1 MLGAIIGDVYGSY
14 YEYHPVKSKT
24 FEQFPNGSK
33 FTDDT
38 VLTVAVADSILHKIP
53 YEESFYKWANKY
65 PNRGY
70 GQQFFQWLVSKD
82 KKEYNSLGNGAAM
95 RVSAI
100 ANWYNPLETVL
111 EEAKVSASITHNHPE
126 GIKGAQAVASAIY
139 MLKHGWS
146 KKNIKVYIEKN
157 FNYDLSRKLDDIRP
171 TYISSMKAP
180 DSVPEA
186 IICFLEANTF
196 EEALCNAVSLGGDAD
211 TQACI
216 AGALAEAAWGI
227 PSQLKKKIMTYL
239 PEDMKSI
246 IEEFYNPILVHY

>member
-1 MLGAIIGDVYGSY
+1 MLGAIIGDIYGSY

-24 FEQFPNGSK
+24 FEQFPEGSK

-53 YEESFYKWANKY
+53 YQESFYKWANKY
-65 PNRGY
+65 PDRGY

-82 KKEYNSLGNGAAM
+82 KEPYNSFGNGAAM

-100 ANWYNPLETVL
+100 PHWYGTLDKVL
-111 EEAKVSASITHNHPE
+111 EEAKISAAITHNHPE

-139 MLKHGWS
+139 MLKHGCC
-146 KKNIKVYIEKN
+146 KKDIKLYIEKN
-157 FNYDLSRKLDDIRP
+157 FKYDLSRKLDDLRP

-186 IICFLEANTF
+186 IICFLEADNF
-196 EEALCNAVSLGGDAD
+196 EDTLRNAVSLGGDAD
-211 TQACI
+211 THACI
-216 AGALAEAAWGI
+216 AGAIAEATWGI
-227 PSQLKKKIMTYL
+227 PKQLKKKAMTYL
-239 PEDMKSI
+239 PEDMKEI
-246 IEEFYNPILVHY
+246 IEEFYNPILVY